1 LTLGVTVTK
10 MTEKKT
16 TLKLP
21 EAYLPLV
28 EDLRLLKSDEHNPNK
43 MSLKQQEQVWRSLQK
58 YGWTYPI
65 ITNKDGVF
73 ADGEQRATVC
83 KAHSEFF
90 APVLRLPVSDVDRRM
105 LRQILNKL
113 KGKHSRE
120 LDSAEYTRII
130 EAGEREDLKAL
141 LASAGEKLPEEAERE
156 GSLAVPDSYELVIEC
171 KDEAEQKCFFGKLKS
186 EGYRVRVLNL

>member
-1 LTLGVTVTK
+1 MVIDL
-10 MTEKKT
+10 TEKRFS
-16 TLKLP
+16 LKIP

-28 EDLRLLKSDEHNPNK
+28 EDIRLLKSDENNPNR
-43 MSLKQQEQVWRSLQK
+43 MSLKHNRRSLQK

-73 ADGEQRATVC
+73 ADGEQRAQVC

-90 APVLRLPVSDVDRRM
+90 APVLRLPISDVDRRM

-120 LDSAEYTRII
+120 LDGAEYLRII
-130 EAGEREDLKAL
+130 EAGEKQDLQAL
-141 LASAGEKLPEEAERE
+141 LAAVGEKLPEDLGGESE
-156 GSLAVPDSYELVIEC
+156 SSNMIPDSYELLIDC
-171 KDEAEQKCFFGKLKS
+171 KDEAEQQRFFDKLKS
-186 EGYRVRVLNL
+186 EGYHVRVLNL

>member
-1 LTLGVTVTK
+1 

-16 TLKLP
+16 TVKVP
-21 EAYLPLV
+21 EAYLSLV
-28 EDLRLLKSDEHNPNK
+28 EDLRLLKSDEQNPNK

-73 ADGEQRATVC
+73 ADGEQRAQVC
-83 KAHSEFF
+83 KGHGEFF
-90 APVLRLPVSDVDRRM
+90 APVLRLPVSDIDRRM

-120 LDSAEYTRII
+120 LDGAEYKRII
-130 EAGEREDLKAL
+130 DAGERTYLQEL
-141 LASAGEKLPEEAERE
+141 LASIGEKLPEDSQRE
-156 GSLAVPDSYELVIEC
+156 GSIAVPDSYELIVEC
-171 KDEAEQKCFFGKLKS
+171 KDEGEQQQFFKKLQS

>member
-1 LTLGVTVTK
+1 MVIDLI
-10 MTEKKT
+10 EKKFS
-16 TLKLP
+16 LKIP

-28 EDLRLLKSDEHNPNK
+28 EDIRLLKSDENNPNR
-43 MSLKQQEQVWRSLQK
+43 MSLKQQQQVWRSLQK

-73 ADGEQRATVC
+73 ADGEQRAQVC
-83 KAHSEFF
+83 KTHSEFF

-120 LDSAEYTRII
+120 LDGAEYLRII
-130 EAGEREDLKAL
+130 EAGEKQDLQAL
-141 LASAGEKLPEEAERE
+141 LAAVGEKLPEDLGGESE
-156 GSLAVPDSYELVIEC
+156 SSNMIPDSYELLIDC
-171 KDEAEQKCFFGKLKS
+171 KDEAEQQRFFEKLKG
-186 EGYRVRVLNL
+186 EGYHVRVLNL